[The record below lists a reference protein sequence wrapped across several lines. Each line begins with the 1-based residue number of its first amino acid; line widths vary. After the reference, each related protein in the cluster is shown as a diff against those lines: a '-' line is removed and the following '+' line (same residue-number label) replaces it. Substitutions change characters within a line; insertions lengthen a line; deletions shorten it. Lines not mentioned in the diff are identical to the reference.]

1 MEYEPVRHDTPKVP
15 PRDDHWWRGAV
26 IYQVYPRS
34 FMDTNDDGVGDL
46 KGVASRLD
54 HIASLGVDAVWVSP
68 FMKSPMK
75 DFGYDVADYRAVD
88 PLFGT
93 LDDFD
98 ALLEKAHALGL
109 KLMIDFVP
117 SHTSNRHP
125 WFLESRE
132 DGTNPK
138 ADWYVWADAKADGSP
153 PSNWISVF
161 GGSAWEWEPR
171 RRQYYLHNF
180 LKEQPDLN
188 FHNDEVIAALMEQ
201 ARFWLER
208 GVDGFRIDAID
219 YGVHDPELRDNPP
232 RPPGHLRG
240 GGTPGSPWAMQ
251 YQQYNKARP
260 QLADRFLKP
269 IYRLSH
275 EYEGR
280 ALLGEISG
288 ETALKRLAEYTSG
301 GGLDIAYTFDLLLT
315 PLTPQGI
322 REVVEELEGHVGD
335 GWACI
340 AFSNHDV
347 LRAVT
352 RFGGDAAPPEAGAML
367 PMLLT
372 SLRGTVCLYQGEELG
387 LGQAEVAY
395 EDLQDPVGRTF
406 WPQDKGRDGCRTPMP
421 WTGEGPGA
429 GFTGGRPWLPVPDAH
444 RRHAVALQEADP
456 GSVLNRLR
464 AFLRWRKDQA
474 PLVLGTIRFEA
485 APAGV
490 LAFTRTYEGR
500 EIYAAFN
507 LDDAAAGYPAPFG
520 LRDLGA
526 PGVEGRIQGGTVTL
540 PPHGVVFGESG

>member
-1 MEYEPVRHDTPKVP
+1 MEYEAVRHDTPKVP
-15 PRDDHWWRGAV
+15 AREDQWWRGAV

-34 FMDTNDDGVGDL
+34 FMDASGDGVGDL
-46 KGVASRLD
+46 KGITAKLD
-54 HIASLGVDAVWVSP
+54 HIAALGVDAVWISP

-75 DFGYDVADYRAVD
+75 DFGYDVADYRDVD

-98 ALLEKAHALGL
+98 DLLAKAHRLGL
-109 KLMIDFVP
+109 KLLIDFVP
-117 SHTSNRHP
+117 SHTSNQHA
-125 WFLESRE
+125 WFLESRA

-138 ADWYVWADAKADGSP
+138 ADWYVWADARKDGSP
-153 PSNWISVF
+153 PNNWISNF

-219 YGVHDPELRDNPP
+219 YGVHDLELRDNPP
-232 RPPGHLRG
+232 RPLGTLRG

-260 QLADRFLKP
+260 ELADRFLKP

-275 EYEGR
+275 AYEGR

-288 ETALKRLAEYTSG
+288 ETALRRLAEYTSG

-315 PLTPQGI
+315 PLTPEGI
-322 REVVEELEGHVGD
+322 KGVVEELEGFVGE

-352 RFGGDAAPPEAGAML
+352 RFGGADAPAGAGALL
-367 PMLLT
+367 PILLT

-387 LGQAEVAY
+387 LGQAEIAY
-395 EDLQDPVGRTF
+395 EDLQDPVGLAF

-421 WTGEGPGA
+421 WTEAGPGV
-429 GFTGGRPWLPVPDAH
+429 GFSDARPWLPVPDAH
-444 RRHAVALQEADP
+444 RRHAVDRQEGDP
-456 GSVLNRLR
+456 NSVLNRLR
-464 AFLRWRKDQA
+464 AFLNWRREQA
-474 PLVLGTIRFEA
+474 PLVLGTIRFEPA
-485 APAGV
+485 PDSVLAFVRAHEGRDVYCAFNLGGATASYPAPAG
-490 LAFTRTYEGR
+490 LQ
-500 EIYAAFN
+500 
-507 LDDAAAGYPAPFG
+507 
-520 LRDLGA
+520 DLEA
-526 PGVEGRIQGGTVTL
+526 PGVEGTIDEGTIAL
-540 PPHGVVFGESG
+540 PAHGAVFGGYG